1 MVPPSHLIIIGVDNP
16 VGLSLSEQAQSHNL
30 RFTALI
36 STEWNLN
43 DLADI
48 RRHLEESHATLV
60 INTLT
65 VKQGLSPEKAAYLAQ
80 ACGAAGVALLQ
91 LSSSLVFSG
100 QEGSH
105 FSETDTLAL
114 LTDEAK
120 RYAAIE
126 DAVVRHCPRHLL
138 LRVGWLFSSKGEDVA
153 SRVLSLAKQET
164 QLHLSDRKQVS
175 PTSACDTANVLLA
188 MARQVA
194 YTESLWGTYHYSSSE
209 VMSLFQF
216 AEVVVANARQ
226 YDVLMVEDI
235 VADNASDMNRHF
247 SEASPLLA
255 SKKILFSFGIKP
267 KPWKQA
273 LSRVLKRRYQVSV

>member
-1 MVPPSHLIIIGVDNP
+1 MVSRNHLVILGVDNP

-30 RFTALI
+30 RFNALT

-43 DLADI
+43 DLAEI
-48 RRHLEESHATLV
+48 SRRLQEIHPTLV

-65 VKQGLSPEKAAYLAQ
+65 VQQGLTAERAAYLAQ
-80 ACGAAGVALLQ
+80 ACEAERVALIQ

-105 FSETDTLAL
+105 FTEQDALAL
-114 LTDEAK
+114 NTDEAK

-126 DAVVRHCPRHLL
+126 EAVARHCHRHLL

-153 SRVLSLAKQET
+153 SRVLSLARQET
-164 QLHLSDRKQVS
+164 QLSLSDRKQVS
-175 PTSACDTANVLLA
+175 PTSACDTAAVLLA

-194 YTESLWGTYHYSSSE
+194 YTETLWGTYHYSSSE

-226 YDVLMVEDI
+226 YDPLMVESI
-235 VADNASDMNRHF
+235 IADNASDMNRHF
-247 SEASPLLA
+247 SEASPLLS
-255 SKKILFSFGIKP
+255 SKKILYSFGIKP

>member
-1 MVPPSHLIIIGVDNP
+1 MVPRNHLVILGVDNP
-16 VGLSLSEQAQSHNL
+16 VGLSLSEQAQTHNL
-30 RFTALI
+30 RFHALT

-43 DLADI
+43 DLAEI
-48 RRHLEESHATLV
+48 NRHLQEIRPTLV

-65 VKQGLSPEKAAYLAQ
+65 VKQGLTPERAAYLAQ
-80 ACGAAGVALLQ
+80 ACESSRVALLQ

-105 FSETDTLAL
+105 FTEQDALAL
-114 LTDEAK
+114 NTDEAK

-126 DAVVRHCPRHLL
+126 DAVVCHCQRHLL

-153 SRVLSLAKQET
+153 SRVLMLSRQES
-164 QLHLSDRKQVS
+164 QLSLSDRKQVS
-175 PTSACDTANVLLA
+175 PTSACDTAAVLLA
-188 MARQVA
+188 MARQVI

-226 YDVLMVEDI
+226 YDPLMVESI
-235 VADNASDMNRHF
+235 IADNASDMNRHF
-247 SEASPLLA
+247 SEASPLLS
-255 SKKILFSFGIKP
+255 SKKILYSFGIKP

-273 LSRVLKRRYQVSV
+273 LSRVLKRRYQVSA

>member
-1 MVPPSHLIIIGVDNP
+1 MVPRNHLVILGVDNP
-16 VGLSLSEQAQSHNL
+16 VGLSLSEQAQTHNL
-30 RFTALI
+30 RFNALT

-43 DLADI
+43 DLAEINRRLQDI
-48 RRHLEESHATLV
+48 RPTLV

-65 VKQGLSPEKAAYLAQ
+65 VKQGLTPERAAYLAQ
-80 ACGAAGVALLQ
+80 ACESSRVALLQ

-105 FSETDTLAL
+105 FTEQDSLAL
-114 LTDEAK
+114 NTDEAK

-126 DAVVRHCPRHLL
+126 DAVVRHCHRHLL

-153 SRVLSLAKQET
+153 SRVLSLSKQET
-164 QLHLSDRKQVS
+164 QLNLSDRKQVS
-175 PTSACDTANVLLA
+175 PTSACDTAAVLLA
-188 MARQVA
+188 MARQVI
-194 YTESLWGTYHYSSSE
+194 YTESLWGIYHYSSSE

-226 YDVLMVEDI
+226 YDPLMVESI
-235 VADNASDMNRHF
+235 IADNASDMNRHF
-247 SEASPLLA
+247 SEASPLLS
-255 SKKILFSFGIKP
+255 SKKILYTFGIKP

-273 LSRVLKRRYQVSV
+273 LSRVLKRRYQVSA

>member
-1 MVPPSHLIIIGVDNP
+1 MVPRSHLIIIGVDNP

-30 RFTALI
+30 RFTAI
-36 STEWNLN
+36 TSTDWNLN

-48 RRHLEESHATLV
+48 RRHLEETHATVLV
-60 INTLT
+60 NTLT
-65 VKQGLSPEKAAYLAQ
+65 AKQGLSAEKAAYLAQ
-80 ACGAAGVALLQ
+80 ACESAGVAMVQ

-100 QEGSH
+100 QDGSH
-105 FSETDTLAL
+105 FTETDALTLN
-114 LTDEAK
+114 TDEAK
-120 RYAAIE
+120 RYAVIEEAIM
-126 DAVVRHCPRHLL
+126 RHCRRYLL

-153 SRVLSLAKQET
+153 SRVLSLAKQE
-164 QLHLSDRKQVS
+164 QHLHLSDRKQVS
-175 PTSACDTANVLLA
+175 PTSACDTAAVLLA
-188 MARQVA
+188 MTRQVQ
-194 YTESLWGTYHYSSSE
+194 YTESLWGIYHYSSSE

-273 LSRVLKRRYQVSV
+273 LSRVLKRRYQVTA